1 MVDAQAAIVGDIDIV
16 SLKVLSAVAETGSIA
31 AAGRAAG
38 LTQQAASARM
48 RQLEVRIGLPLLQRM
63 ARGSTLTPA
72 GAVAAEWAAEVVEA
86 AERFSAG
93 VTALRGRHEPVSVAA
108 SLTVAEYLLPG
119 WLLTSR
125 SAVPGLPAISITATN
140 SRQVLELVAA
150 GTHTLGFIESP
161 QDVGALTAVPVARDE
176 LVVVV
181 PPAHPWA
188 RRASIPLSQLART
201 PLVTR
206 ERGSGTRL
214 SVEQTLEASGHPP
227 APPLLELPTT
237 SAVRT
242 AVASGAGPA
251 VVSILAVR
259 DDIAAGRLARVR
271 VRDQRFIRELRAVY
285 AGAEPPAPELR
296 ALLDVARR
304 SRTG

>member
-1 MVDAQAAIVGDIDIV
+1 MVDAQAEIVGDIDIL
-16 SLKVLSAVAETGSIA
+16 SLRVLAAVAETGSIA
-31 AAGRAAG
+31 AAGRVAG
-38 LTQQAASARM
+38 LTQQAASVRM
-48 RQLEVRIGLPLLQRM
+48 RQLERRIGVPLLQRR

-72 GAVAAEWAAEVVEA
+72 GAVAAEWAADVVEA

-93 VTALRGRHEPVSVAA
+93 VAALRGRHGPLAVAA

-119 WLLTSR
+119 WLLAGR
-125 SAVPGLPAISITATN
+125 SPEASSISVTATN
-140 SRQVLELVAA
+140 SDHVLDLVAA
-150 GTHTLGFIESP
+150 GSHPLGFIESP
-161 QDVGALTAVPVARDE
+161 QDAGALTAVPVARDE

-181 PPAHPWA
+181 PPTHPWA
-188 RRASIPLSQLART
+188 RRASIPRSQVART

-214 SVEQTLEASGHPP
+214 SLEQILEANGDAP
-227 APPLLELPTT
+227 AEPLLELPTT
-237 SAVRT
+237 AAVRT

-251 VVSILAVR
+251 VLSILAVR

-285 AGAEPPAPELR
+285 ADADVLAPELR
-296 ALLDVARR
+296 ALLDAARR
-304 SRTG
+304 GGMP